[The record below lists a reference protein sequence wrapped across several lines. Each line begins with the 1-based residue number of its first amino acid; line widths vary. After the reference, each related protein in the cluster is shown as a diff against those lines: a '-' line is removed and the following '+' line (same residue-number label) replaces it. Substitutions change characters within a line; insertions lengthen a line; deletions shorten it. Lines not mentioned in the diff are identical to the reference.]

1 MKSYTKSIQGIETE
15 FLVSE
20 GAGDPVFFF
29 HGNSSGADAY
39 TDLLQSEVGEKY
51 QLVSVSLPG
60 HGKTDLPE
68 QYRQEFSIADIG
80 AFTVDVIKDYNPDR
94 YLLVGQSL
102 GGHALLESLPQHTK
116 AAGLCLISAPPFSLN
131 TIGDAFLEDPT
142 GGLLFQNVLT
152 DDEVKTF
159 ARAFV
164 SHDSAESML
173 SLMQSIRETDGVFR
187 SALGQSLANGKVLDE
202 IQLLK
207 EFKRPT
213 WILQGLEDQFIAKD
227 YYQALAGY
235 GLSVEL
241 KPFVNTGHAI
251 QLDSAVLF
259 ATTIEHFILRCFS
272 SNDESMQPNVEV
284 EYEH

>member
-1 MKSYTKSIQGIETE
+1 MKSYAKSIQGIETE
-15 FLVSE
+15 ILVSE

-29 HGNSSGADAY
+29 HGNSSCADAY
-39 TDLLQSEVGEKY
+39 TDLLKSEVGKKHK
-51 QLVSVSLPG
+51 LVSVSLPG
-60 HGKTDLPE
+60 HGKTDYPE
-68 QYRQEFSIADIG
+68 QYQQEFSIAQIG
-80 AFTVDVIKDYNPDR
+80 EFTVDVINAFNPDR

-102 GGHALLESLPQHTK
+102 GGHALLESLPQHSK
-116 AAGLCLISAPPFSLN
+116 ATGLCLISAPPFSLN

-142 GGLLFQNVLT
+142 GGLLFQNELT
-152 DDEVKTF
+152 GEEVKTF

-164 SHDSAESML
+164 SNDSAESML
-173 SLMQSIRETDGVFR
+173 SLMQSIRETNGIFR

-207 EFKRPT
+207 DFGQPT
-213 WILQGLEDQFIAKD
+213 WILQGLEDQFIAKE

-251 QLDSAVLF
+251 QLDSPALF
-259 ATTIEHFILRCFS
+259 ATTIEHFVMRCFS
-272 SNDESMQPNVEV
+272 PGDESMQSNPEV
-284 EYEH
+284 EYEC